1 MRQDFERPPALGA
14 QTRKQKTGIQW
25 TLVYV
30 VAYKLKPKLNSM
42 DKLMQKAMEKHK
54 IVRYQKTFID
64 VMTTY
69 KSLLEAENEQLHK
82 PVVSGPAS
90 AVSGGGALLATEAR
104 DTGVSDGAGCPRCG
118 STDLY
123 DVDDHW
129 TKCQDCKFSF
139 VG

>member
-1 MRQDFERPPALGA
+1 MITPNDALQFIKDHHNGEIPYTFGKNEYA
-14 QTRKQKTGIQW
+14 RWMAEFANHTVT
-25 TLVYV
+25 
-30 VAYKLKPKLNSM
+30 
-42 DKLMQKAMEKHK
+42 KH
-54 IVRYQKTFID
+54 
-64 VMTTY
+64 
-69 KSLLEAENEQLHK
+69 LHK
-82 PVVSGPAS
+82 LGVGGPAS
-90 AVSGGGALLATEAR
+90 AVSGGGELLATEAE